1 VAYLYG
7 ERKQRMMFPP
17 SLEEYVS
24 ADDPVRAYD
33 AFVERLDFKAL
44 GVEVE
49 SESVG
54 APEYYPRAMMKL
66 LVYGYSYGIRSS
78 RKLERATYHNV
89 SFVWLMGGLK
99 PDHKT
104 IARFRRDHREA
115 LKQVL
120 KQCVRM
126 CMKLSLI
133 EGNTLFVDGTKI
145 RGNASLGQSWTKKK
159 GEKLLKKTDER
170 IERILA
176 ECEATDQAEAGRGSQ
191 VHMEEG
197 LKDAQKL
204 KDKIEEVLKELE
216 GGGQKSI
223 NTTDRDCRNMK
234 SRRGV
239 IAGYNMQSVVD
250 DGHGLIVNAD
260 VVTDANDCTQ
270 FKVQIEEANGVVGRK
285 CKVACGDAGYASTQE
300 LKGIDEQGIRV
311 IVPSQDQA
319 RRKPPRPFSKGNFM
333 YDSERDCYVCPE
345 GQVLRYRK
353 TDLKAGQ
360 RVYQITHFSI
370 CHGCRFFGECTKA
383 KQGRAIGVL
392 IDEEAKKRFEAEYEK
407 PESQEIYKRRKAR
420 VEHPFGHFKRNLG
433 IQSFLLRG
441 LRGVRA
447 EASILATC
455 FNLTRMITIMGVKK
469 LVQEW
474 RIG

>member
-1 VAYLYG
+1 MAYLYG
-7 ERKQRMMFPP
+7 ERKQGMMFPA

-33 AFVERLDFKAL
+33 AFVEQLDFEAL
-44 GVEVE
+44 GISVE

-54 APEYYPRAMMKL
+54 APEYDPRAMMKL

-78 RKLERATYHNV
+78 RKLERAIYHNV

-133 EGNTLFVDGTKI
+133 EGNTLFVDGTKM
-145 RGNASLGQSWTKKK
+145 RGNASLGQSWTKKR

-176 ECEATDQAEAGRGSQ
+176 ECEATDQAEAGQRSQ
-191 VHMEEG
+191 VHMAEG
-197 LKDAQKL
+197 LKEAQKL
-204 KDKIEEVLKELE
+204 KDKIERVLKELE
-216 GGGQKSI
+216 GGSQKSI
-223 NTTDRDCRNMK
+223 NTTDRDCRTMK
-234 SRRGV
+234 SRQGV

-270 FKVQIEEANGVVGRK
+270 FKVQIEQANGVLERK
-285 CKVACGDAGYASTQE
+285 CEVACGDAGYASTQE

-319 RRKPPRPFSKGNFM
+319 RRKPPRAFSKDHFI
-333 YDSERDCYVCPE
+333 YDCERDCYVCPE
-345 GQVLRYRK
+345 GHVLQYRK
-353 TDLKAGQ
+353 TDVKAGQ
-360 RVYQITHFSI
+360 RVYQITHFSF

-392 IDEEAKKRFEAEYEK
+392 IDENAKKRFEAEYEK

-420 VEHPFGHFKRNLG
+420 VEHSFGHFKRNLG
-433 IQSFLLRG
+433 IQSFCCEG
-441 LRGVRA
+441 
-447 EASILATC
+447 
-455 FNLTRMITIMGVKK
+455 
-469 LVQEW
+469 
-474 RIG
+474 

>member
-7 ERKQRMMFPP
+7 ERKQGMMFPA
-17 SLEEYVS
+17 SLEEYVTV
-24 ADDPVRAYD
+24 DDPVRAYD
-33 AFVERLDFKAL
+33 AFVEQLDFEAL
-44 GVEVE
+44 GIHVE
-49 SESVG
+49 SDSVG
-54 APEYYPRAMMKL
+54 APEYDPRAMMKL

-78 RKLERATYHNV
+78 RKLERAIYHNV

-133 EGNTLFVDGTKI
+133 EGNTLFVDGTKM

-159 GEKLLKKTDER
+159 GDRLLKKTDER

-176 ECEATDQAEAGRGSQ
+176 ECEATDRAEGGQGSD

-197 LKDAQKL
+197 LKEAQRL
-204 KDKIEEVLKELE
+204 KDKIQGVLKELE
-216 GGGQKSI
+216 GGGHKSI
-223 NTTDRDCRNMK
+223 NTTDRDCQNMK
-234 SRRGV
+234 SRQGV

-250 DGHGLIVNAD
+250 DGHGLIVHAD
-260 VVTDANDCTQ
+260 AVTDRNDRAQ
-270 FKVQIEEANGVVGRK
+270 FKVQIEQANGVLGRK
-285 CKVACGDAGYASTQE
+285 CEIACGDAGYASTQE
-300 LKGIDEQGIRV
+300 LKEIDAQGITV
-311 IVPSQDQA
+311 IVPSQDQVV
-319 RRKPPRPFSKGNFM
+319 RKPPRPFSKGHFI

-392 IDEEAKKRFEAEYEK
+392 IDEEVKKRFEAEYDK
-407 PESQEIYKRRKAR
+407 PESQEIYKRRKTR

-433 IQSFLLRG
+433 VQSFLLRG

-455 FNLTRMITIMGVKK
+455 FNLTRMITIMGVPK
-469 LVQEW
+469 LVEAW